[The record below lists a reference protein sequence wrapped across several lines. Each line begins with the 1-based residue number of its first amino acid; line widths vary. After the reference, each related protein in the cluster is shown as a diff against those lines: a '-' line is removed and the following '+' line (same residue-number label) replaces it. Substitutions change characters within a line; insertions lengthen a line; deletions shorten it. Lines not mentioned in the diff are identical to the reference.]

1 MSHGLTPRP
10 GPTPEE
16 IAAVSAAVALL
27 ATPRRVQEGGRVPP
41 WRFSGR
47 WFNAGRYANRRPIV
61 SH

>member
-1 MSHGLTPRP
+1 MSHGLVPRP
-10 GPTPEE
+10 GPTPAEV
-16 IAAVSAAVALL
+16 AAVSAAFSVL
-27 ATPRRVQEGGRVPP
+27 AAARPAVEGGRVPA

>member
-1 MSHGLTPRP
+1 MSHGLAPRP
-10 GPTPEE
+10 GPTPAEV
-16 IAAVSAAVALL
+16 AAVSAAVTLL
-27 ATPRRVQEGGRVPP
+27 SSARVAREGERVPA

>member
-1 MSHGLTPRP
+1 MSHGLAPRP
-10 GPTPEE
+10 GPTPDE

-27 ATPRRVQEGGRVPP
+27 ATARGVDEGGRAPA

>member
-1 MSHGLTPRP
+1 MSHGLAPRP
-10 GPTPEE
+10 GPTPDE

-27 ATPRRVQEGGRVPP
+27 ATARGVQEDERVPA